1 MVQVV
6 VLLEVT
12 EVMEVVVNK
21 NVVVYFVVEIEMA
34 TWVEVEEQVVVVVEA
49 MGEQVDL
56 VDMVLMVQ
64 VGLRLLEVVMEVE
77 EMLEIFTALPL
88 VVIYIGDLVVVE
100 QVVVVEHLI
109 MAQMEDPVA
118 MVEVLLS

>member
-1 MVQVV
+1 MVVQVV

-88 VVIYIGDLVVVE
+88 VVI
-100 QVVVVEHLI
+100 
-109 MAQMEDPVA
+109 
-118 MVEVLLS
+118 